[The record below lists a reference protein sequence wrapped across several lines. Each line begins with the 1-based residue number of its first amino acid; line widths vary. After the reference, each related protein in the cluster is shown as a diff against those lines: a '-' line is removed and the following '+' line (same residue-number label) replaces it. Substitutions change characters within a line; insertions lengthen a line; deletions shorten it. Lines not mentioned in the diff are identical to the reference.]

1 MEVFLSPPF
10 YRWEHWRL
18 NLIFF
23 SSGSPCPDSSL
34 PSSFSHLAHTA
45 NSDPT
50 PRSALTVP
58 PTGQH
63 NYVHNG
69 RQPHDGWLSSG
80 LSDALKLFV
89 SCWVRDSMCVWKI
102 SVWTIWQY
110 LVSRRLYQPYPLTD
124 SLTDTQ
130 SLWEEAS
137 SPELLPFARQVLRW
151 LLLHLRVRVV
161 PGISVIQLR
170 TPGLEQWDDLPVATL
185 IRMGRAQVCLWSI
198 RKLAQTLY
206 CGLNLPKLTYPIF
219 LYKVLYHA

>member
-45 NSDPT
+45 NSAPT

-110 LVSRRLYQPYPLTD
+110 LVSRRLYQPPVLTD
-124 SLTDTQ
+124 SWQ
-130 SLWEEAS
+130 IH
-137 SPELLPFARQVLRW
+137 RHCGKKQVLISCY
-151 LLLHLRVRVV
+151 L
-161 PGISVIQLR
+161 PGRFWDHCFYISE
-170 TPGLEQWDDLPVATL
+170 LESC
-185 IRMGRAQVCLWSI
+185 QVS
-198 RKLAQTLY
+198 
-206 CGLNLPKLTYPIF
+206 
-219 LYKVLYHA
+219 VLYSWGHQA